1 MMLILSIPEEEQH
14 DSHEEGCD
22 VESIGNEGFVMVMI
36 IMKMF
41 LMMLMITK
49 LTIMMNTK
57 VMMVFLMIEKV

>member
-1 MMLILSIPEEEQH
+1 
-14 DSHEEGCD
+14 
-22 VESIGNEGFVMVMI
+22 MVMI